1 MPQLTPEE
9 LHELRTVVSQFEQAV
24 FNIGQVTLD
33 IEALKSERKTFLE
46 QSEKALNV
54 RLELQE
60 KLEAKYGKG
69 KLNIETGDI
78 TNE

>member
-9 LHELRTVVSQFEQAV
+9 LNELQNVVSQFEQAV
-24 FNIGQVTLD
+24 FNTGRVTLD
-33 IEALKSERKTFLE
+33 IEALKLERKTFLE

-54 RLELQE
+54 RIELQE
-60 KLEAKYGKG
+60 RFEVKYGKG
-69 KLNIETGDI
+69 RLNIETGDI

>member
-9 LHELRTVVSQFEQAV
+9 LNELQNVVSQFEQAV
-24 FNIGQVTLD
+24 FNTGRVTLD
-33 IEALKSERKTFLE
+33 IEALKLERKTFLE

-54 RLELQE
+54 RIQLQE
-60 KLEAKYGKG
+60 RFEIIYGKG
-69 KLNIETGDI
+69 RLNIETGDI

>member
-9 LHELRTVVSQFEQAV
+9 LNELRTVVSQFEQAV
-24 FNIGQVTLD
+24 FNTGRVTLD
-33 IEALKSERKTFLE
+33 IEALKLERKTFLE

-54 RLELQE
+54 RIELQE
-60 KLEAKYGKG
+60 RFEIKYGKG
-69 KLNIETGDI
+69 RLNIETGDI

>member
-9 LHELRTVVSQFEQAV
+9 LNELQNVVSQFEQAV
-24 FNIGQVTLD
+24 FNTGRVTLD
-33 IEALKSERKTFLE
+33 IEALKLERKTFLE

-54 RLELQE
+54 RIKLQE
-60 KLEAKYGKG
+60 RFEVKYGKG
-69 KLNIETGDI
+69 RLNIETGDI

>member
-9 LHELRTVVSQFEQAV
+9 LNELQNVVSQFEQAV
-24 FNIGQVTLD
+24 FNTGRVTLD
-33 IEALKSERKTFLE
+33 IEALKLERKTFLE

-54 RLELQE
+54 RIELQE
-60 KLEAKYGKG
+60 RFEIKYGKG
-69 KLNIETGDI
+69 RLNIETGDI